1 MSGINFCG
9 PLGNCG
15 GEGATGATGPTGAT
29 GATGA
34 TGVTGLTGPTGV
46 TGPTGTSVTT
56 SGMFASNTL
65 GSIIVVALGGSTNIR
80 LPNNQSLGN
89 FIVSIN
95 DTVFTVPETGRYYI
109 TYQINTTV
117 GLGLGAG
124 ARVTA
129 NGTPIPGTILVPAV
143 SNATFYRDCIA
154 PLTAGSTLSLQLFS
168 SILLTAT
175 LISGGGTIGASL
187 NVIRIQ

>member
-1 MSGINFCG
+1 MWTSRQ
-9 PLGNCG
+9 LW
-15 GEGATGATGPTGAT
+15 GEGATGATGP
-29 GATGA
+29 

-46 TGPTGTSVTT
+46 TGSTGTSVTT

-80 LPNNQSLGN
+80 FPNNQSLGN

-95 DTVFTVPETGRYYI
+95 DTVFIVPETGRYYI

>member
-1 MSGINFCG
+1 MNKCTKWRRKTGVRDKFLWTSRQ
-9 PLGNCG
+9 LW
-15 GEGATGATGPTGAT
+15 GEGATGATGSTGAR
-29 GATGA
+29 
-34 TGVTGLTGPTGV
+34 GV

-65 GSIIVVALGGSTNIR
+65 GSVIVVALGGSTNIR

-89 FIVSIN
+89 FIGNAN

-117 GLGLGAG
+117 GLGIGAG

-143 SNATFYRDCIA
+143 SNATFYRDCIT

-187 NVIRIQ
+187 NIIRIQ

>member
-15 GEGATGATGPTGAT
+15 GEGATGATGV
-29 GATGA
+29 
-34 TGVTGLTGPTGV
+34 TGVTGT
-46 TGPTGTSVTT
+46 TGTSVTT
-56 SGMFASNTL
+56 SGIFASNTL

-143 SNATFYRDCIA
+143 SNATFYKDCIA

-168 SILLTAT
+168 SILLTDT

>member
-15 GEGATGATGPTGAT
+15 GEGETGAT
-29 GATGA
+29 GATG
-34 TGVTGLTGPTGV
+34 T
-46 TGPTGTSVTT
+46 TGTSVTT
-56 SGMFASNTL
+56 SGMFASNKL

-95 DTVFTVPETGRYYI
+95 DAVFTVPETGRYYI

-175 LISGGGTIGASL
+175 LISDGGTIGASL

>member
-15 GEGATGATGPTGAT
+15 EEGAT

-34 TGVTGLTGPTGV
+34 TGVPGTTGAIGITGATGPTGN
-46 TGPTGTSVTT
+46 SVTT

-65 GSIIVVALGGSTNIR
+65 GSVIVVALGGSTNIR
-80 LPNNQSLGN
+80 LPNNQSLGS
-89 FIVSIN
+89 FIVSAN

-117 GLGLGAG
+117 GLGIGAG

-143 SNATFYRDCIA
+143 SNATFYRDCIT
-154 PLTAGSTLSLQLFS
+154 PLTAGSTLSLQIFS

>member
-15 GEGATGATGPTGAT
+15 GEGATGATG
-29 GATGA
+29 
-34 TGVTGLTGPTGV
+34 VTGT
-46 TGPTGTSVTT
+46 TGTSVTT
-56 SGMFASNTL
+56 SGIFASNTL

-143 SNATFYRDCIA
+143 SNATFYKDCIA

-168 SILLTAT
+168 SILLTDT

>member
-15 GEGATGATGPTGAT
+15 GEGATGPMGA
-29 GATGA
+29 
-34 TGVTGLTGPTGV
+34 TGV
-46 TGPTGTSVTT
+46 TGPTGTNVTT

-65 GSIIVVALGGSTNIR
+65 GSVIVVALGGSTNIR

-89 FIVSIN
+89 FIGNAN

-117 GLGLGAG
+117 GLGIGAG

-143 SNATFYRDCIA
+143 SNATFYRDCIT

-187 NVIRIQ
+187 NIIRIQ